1 MYNELD
7 ELLLEETTVDSWYD
21 DEFSIA
27 QDILNQFSND
37 DWQELSNEVLK
48 KDLDWQK
55 KLVYCI
61 DNQVIE
67 EELNII
73 CKLILI
79 DDEELFEMCIDAL
92 RAFDNELRHSFI
104 NKNPQIIIEVGKK
117 INITGNATKGVLDNY
132 NGIFCLCIIPNIEI
146 KEVA

>member
-21 DEFSIA
+21 DGFSIA

-37 DWQELSNEVLK
+37 DWQELSKEVLK

-55 KLVYCI
+55 KLVYCL

-92 RAFDNELRHSFI
+92 RAFDNELGHSFI
-104 NKNPQIIIEVGKK
+104 KKNPQIVIEVEKK
-117 INITGNATKGVLDNY
+117 INITGNATKRVLED
-132 NGIFCLCIIPNIEI
+132 FLRKFVIE
-146 KEVA
+146 

>member
-21 DEFSIA
+21 DGFSIA
-27 QDILNQFSND
+27 QDILNEFSSD
-37 DWQELSNEVLK
+37 DWQELSNEVLN

-55 KLVYCI
+55 KLVYCL
-61 DNQVIE
+61 DNQRLE

-92 RAFDNELRHSFI
+92 RTFDNELGRSFI
-104 NKNPQIIIEVGKK
+104 KKNPQIIMEVGKRM
-117 INITGNATKGVLDNY
+117 NITGNATKRVLED
-132 NGIFCLCIIPNIEI
+132 FLRKFTII
-146 KEVA
+146 

>member
-21 DEFSIA
+21 DGFSIA

-55 KLVYCI
+55 KLVYCL

-92 RAFDNELRHSFI
+92 RAFDNELGHSFI
-104 NKNPQIIIEVGKK
+104 KKNPQIIIEVEKK
-117 INITGNATKGVLDNY
+117 INTAGNATKRVLED
-132 NGIFCLCIIPNIEI
+132 FLRKFSIE
-146 KEVA
+146 

>member
-21 DEFSIA
+21 DGFSIA

-55 KLVYCI
+55 KLVYCL

-92 RAFDNELRHSFI
+92 RAFDNELGHSFI
-104 NKNPQIIIEVGKK
+104 KKNPQIVIEVEKK
-117 INITGNATKGVLDNY
+117 INITGNATKRVLED
-132 NGIFCLCIIPNIEI
+132 FFRKFVIE
-146 KEVA
+146 

>member
-21 DEFSIA
+21 DGFSIA

-48 KDLDWQK
+48 KDLDWQR
-55 KLVYCI
+55 KLVYCL

-73 CKLILI
+73 CKLIVI

-92 RAFDNELRHSFI
+92 RGFDNELGHSFI
-104 NKNPQIIIEVGKK
+104 RKNPKIIIDVKK
-117 INITGNATKGVLDNY
+117 RVNVVGNATKRVLEDSLRKFA
-132 NGIFCLCIIPNIEI
+132 I
-146 KEVA
+146 

>member
-21 DEFSIA
+21 DGFSIA

-55 KLVYCI
+55 KLVYCL

-92 RAFDNELRHSFI
+92 RAFDNELGHSFI
-104 NKNPQIIIEVGKK
+104 EKNPQIVIEVEKK
-117 INITGNATKGVLDNY
+117 INITGNATKRVLED
-132 NGIFCLCIIPNIEI
+132 FLRKFVIE
-146 KEVA
+146 

>member
-7 ELLLEETTVDSWYD
+7 ELLLEETTIDSWYD
-21 DEFSIA
+21 DGFSIA
-27 QDILNQFSND
+27 QDILNQFSSN
-37 DWQELSNEVLK
+37 DWQELSNEVLN

-61 DNQVIE
+61 DNQGIE

-92 RAFDNELRHSFI
+92 RAFDNKLGHSFI
-104 NKNPQIIIEVGKK
+104 KKNPQIIMEVEKRMDVA
-117 INITGNATKGVLDNY
+117 GNAAKRVLED
-132 NGIFCLCIIPNIEI
+132 FLRKFTII
-146 KEVA
+146 

>member
-21 DEFSIA
+21 DGFSIA
-27 QDILNQFSND
+27 QDILNQFSNG

-55 KLVYCI
+55 KLVYCL

-92 RAFDNELRHSFI
+92 RAFDNELGHSFI
-104 NKNPQIIIEVGKK
+104 KKNPQIIIEVEKK
-117 INITGNATKGVLDNY
+117 INTAGNATKRVLED
-132 NGIFCLCIIPNIEI
+132 FLRKFSIE
-146 KEVA
+146 

>member
-21 DEFSIA
+21 DGFSIA

-55 KLVYCI
+55 KLVYCL

-92 RAFDNELRHSFI
+92 RVFDNELGHSFI
-104 NKNPQIIIEVGKK
+104 NKNPQIIIEVEKR
-117 INITGNATKGVLDNY
+117 INITGNATKRVLED
-132 NGIFCLCIIPNIEI
+132 FLRKFAIE
-146 KEVA
+146 

>member
-1 MYNELD
+1 MYNELN

-21 DEFSIA
+21 DGFSIA
-27 QDILNQFSND
+27 QDILNQFSSH
-37 DWQELSNEVLK
+37 DWQELSNEVLN

-55 KLVYCI
+55 KLVYCL
-61 DNQVIE
+61 DNQGTE

-92 RAFDNELRHSFI
+92 RTFDNELGRSFI
-104 NKNPQIIIEVGKK
+104 KKNPKIIMEVEKRMD
-117 INITGNATKGVLDNY
+117 ITGNATKRVLEDFLRKFT
-132 NGIFCLCIIPNIEI
+132 IS
-146 KEVA
+146 